1 MGTLP
6 ALVLNTRTASFT
18 AGSFFVIGGAV
29 TLTVVILYS
38 SVDELVDVDN
48 TVDVVDIVDTV
59 DVVDNTDEL
68 VDVLVFV
75 K

>member
-48 TVDVVDIVDTV
+48 TVDVVDVVDT
-59 DVVDNTDEL
+59 VDNTDEL
-68 VDVLVFV
+68 VEVLVFV